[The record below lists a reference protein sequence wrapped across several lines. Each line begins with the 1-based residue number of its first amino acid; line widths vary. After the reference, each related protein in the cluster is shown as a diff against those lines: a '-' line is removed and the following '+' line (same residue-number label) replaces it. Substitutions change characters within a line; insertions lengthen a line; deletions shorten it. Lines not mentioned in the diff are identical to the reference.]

1 MEQRENAKE
10 QIITNN
16 IFDILGVDDYTLL
29 SAYKESLMFAPG
41 EMTPKL
47 NEVVDQLLPA
57 PDVAYRRSLTVYY
70 RALDIIKDEMARR
83 YFKMAQ
89 ELGVNLDEE

>member
-1 MEQRENAKE
+1 MEQREHIKE

-16 IFDILGVDDYTLL
+16 ILDILGIDDQTLL
-29 SAYKESLMFAPG
+29 LAYRESLMFAPG
-41 EMTPKL
+41 ENTPNL

-57 PDVAYRRSLTVYY
+57 PDVAYRRSLSVYY

-89 ELGVNLDEE
+89 EMGVNLDEE